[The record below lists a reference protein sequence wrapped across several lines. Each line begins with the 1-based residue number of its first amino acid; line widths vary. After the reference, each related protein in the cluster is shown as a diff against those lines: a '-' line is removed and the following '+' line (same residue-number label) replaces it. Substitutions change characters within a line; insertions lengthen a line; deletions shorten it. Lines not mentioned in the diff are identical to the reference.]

1 MQIGVVKEIK
11 QAERR
16 VALTPAG
23 TRELV
28 TSGHDVLVESGAGV
42 GAGFPD
48 DAYASVGARLVPDA
62 SEVWHESELLLKV
75 KEPIEP
81 EYQLLHPDLAVHLP
95 ASGAQPPAHR
105 GAHELRG

>member
-28 TSGHDVLVESGAGV
+28 ASGHDVLVESGAGV
-42 GAGFPD
+42 GSGFPD
-48 DAYASVGARLVPDA
+48 DAYTSSGRGSSPMPRRCGARA
-62 SEVWHESELLLKV
+62 NCS
-75 KEPIEP
+75 
-81 EYQLLHPDLAVHLP
+81 
-95 ASGAQPPAHR
+95 
-105 GAHELRG
+105 

>member
-1 MQIGVVKEIK
+1 MQIGVVREIK

-42 GAGFPD
+42 GAGFSD
-48 DAYASVGARLVPDA
+48 DAYTSVGARLSPMPVRCGTRA
-62 SEVWHESELLLKV
+62 NCS
-75 KEPIEP
+75 
-81 EYQLLHPDLAVHLP
+81 
-95 ASGAQPPAHR
+95 
-105 GAHELRG
+105 